1 MTELPMFPLGTVLF
15 PSLFLPLHVFEPRY
29 RQLARHCMD
38 GDKEFGVV
46 LIERGSEV
54 GGDDVRTS
62 VGTVARILDATELD
76 DGRWVLGTVGTRRIR
91 VTQWLPDDPYPRA
104 EIEDWDDPDP
114 GAGAIDRYRGVR
126 SQWRRVLALKA
137 ELAEPAADATIE
149 LSDDPA
155 LGSFQI
161 AAVAPLGPADQQQ
174 VLMAE
179 GPDQRLEV
187 LEVLL
192 AEESDYLAARLQ
204 LG

>member
-1 MTELPMFPLGTVLF
+1 MFPLGTVLF
-15 PSLFLPLHVFEPRY
+15 PSLFLPLHIFEPRY

-38 GDKEFGVV
+38 GDREFGVV

-62 VGTVARILDATELD
+62 VGTVARILDASELD

-91 VTQWLPDDPYPRA
+91 VTRWLPDDPYPRA
-104 EIEDWDDPDP
+104 DVEDWDDAEPGPDAAD
-114 GAGAIDRYRGVR
+114 GYRNVMA
-126 SQWRRVLALKA
+126 QLRRALALKA

-149 LSDDPA
+149 LSDDPG
-155 LGSFQI
+155 LGSFQVG
-161 AAVAPLGPADQQQ
+161 AVAPIGPADQQR

-179 GPDQRLEV
+179 GPDQRLQL
-187 LEVLL
+187 LELL
-192 AEESDYLAARLQ
+192 LSEESDYLAARLQ

>member
-1 MTELPMFPLGTVLF
+1 MFPLGTVLF
-15 PSLFLPLHVFEPRY
+15 PSLFLPLHIFEPRY

-38 GDKEFGVV
+38 GDREFGVV

-91 VTQWLPDDPYPRA
+91 VTRWLPDDPYPRA
-104 EIEDWDDPDP
+104 DVEDWEDAVPGPDAAD
-114 GAGAIDRYRGVR
+114 GYRNVMAHL
-126 SQWRRVLALKA
+126 RRALALKA

-149 LSDDPA
+149 LSDDPG
-155 LGSFQI
+155 LGSFQVG
-161 AAVAPLGPADQQQ
+161 AVAPIGPADQQR

-179 GPDQRLEV
+179 GPDQRLQL
-187 LEVLL
+187 LELL
-192 AEESDYLAARLQ
+192 LSEESDYLAARLQ

>member
-1 MTELPMFPLGTVLF
+1 MFPLGTVLF
-15 PSLFLPLHVFEPRY
+15 PSLFLPLHIFEPRY

-38 GDKEFGVV
+38 GDREFGVV

-91 VTQWLPDDPYPRA
+91 VTRWLPDDPYPRA
-104 EIEDWDDPDP
+104 DVEDWDDAEPGPDAAD
-114 GAGAIDRYRGVR
+114 GYRNVMA
-126 SQWRRVLALKA
+126 QLRRALALKA

-149 LSDDPA
+149 LSDDPG
-155 LGSFQI
+155 LGSFQV
-161 AAVAPLGPADQQQ
+161 AAVAPIGPADQQR
-174 VLMAE
+174 VLVAD
-179 GPDQRLEV
+179 GPDQRLQL
-187 LEVLL
+187 LELL
-192 AEESDYLAARLQ
+192 LSEESDYLAARLQ

>member
-38 GDKEFGVV
+38 GDREFGVV

-62 VGTVARILDATELD
+62 VGTIARILEANELD
-76 DGRWVLGTVGTRRIR
+76 DGRWVLGTVGTQRIR

-104 EIEDWDDPDP
+104 EVEHWDDAASDADAPQ
-114 GAGAIDRYRGVR
+114 RYRDVLA
-126 SQWRRVLALKA
+126 QLRRVLALKA

-155 LGSFQI
+155 LGSFQV
-161 AAVAPLGPADQQQ
+161 AAVAPIGPADQQRLL
-174 VLMAE
+174 VAE
-179 GPDQRLEV
+179 GPDQRLQL

>member
-38 GDKEFGVV
+38 GDQEFGVV

-54 GGDDVRTS
+54 GGHDVRTS
-62 VGTVARILDATELD
+62 VGTVARILDASELD

-91 VTQWLPDDPYPRA
+91 VTQWLADDPYPRA
-104 EIEDWDDPDP
+104 DVEDWDDPAP
-114 GAGAIDRYRGVR
+114 GADATDHYRDVLA
-126 SQWRRVLALKA
+126 QLRRVLALKA

-149 LSDDPA
+149 LSDDPG
-155 LGSFQI
+155 LGSFQV
-161 AAVAPLGPADQQQ
+161 AAVAPIGPADQQR
-174 VLMAE
+174 VLGADS
-179 GPDQRLEV
+179 PDQRLQL